1 MVFNARIKPFNAT
14 MLRVANLS
22 QCLQF
27 KPNSVKHPVRAHQ
40 YVSESK
46 RDKLDETF
54 RLRVSGPRRAPLLP
68 TPKSLSRWTVTA
80 YTSADPPATTT
91 ISDTFLGELFL
102 KIFQGHLYYA
112 FCYVM
117 PIVTLIAALGAIY
130 TKPLLLA
137 IPTALHLLPPPLLHI
152 IAAPTISSFLTFLAT
167 TQPWTGLISVTVSLL
182 SAYYAFFLMPVM
194 DLLLGT
200 DYRNPD
206 SADLRAAKKSVVY
219 KSILR
224 FYPFAHLSVLAL
236 VLHLACT
243 YRAAISPPA
252 FIGIAV
258 SCGVAG
264 GILFAAA
271 HELIHSVQKID
282 RWLGNALLGS
292 VFYMHWSDSHLAHH
306 VKVATR
312 EDPSSARLG
321 ESLWHF
327 IPRSVVGNMVD
338 GWNWAEAGRL
348 RRSRNNKN
356 NKRNDTDIPAT
367 VVVVPKFPFW
377 SLKNKILWWFACP
390 ALLNMVVAAIYG
402 SAGVW
407 FMAIQG
413 IVAILLL
420 ETVNYIEHYG
430 LERQRMI
437 PRTQIS
443 TTNTNDSSTSHSL
456 VPPSSSK
463 AERYERVA
471 PHHSWNAS
479 TIWTNSVTFSL
490 QRHSDHHAADKRP
503 YYLLNHIEDAPQL
516 PAGYP
521 SMMLL
526 ATIPPLFRRVM
537 DPRVEKWKEQ
547 YYSSANNVQQLS

>member
-1 MVFNARIKPFNAT
+1 
-14 MLRVANLS
+14 
-22 QCLQF
+22 
-27 KPNSVKHPVRAHQ
+27 
-40 YVSESK
+40 
-46 RDKLDETF
+46 
-54 RLRVSGPRRAPLLP
+54 
-68 TPKSLSRWTVTA
+68 
-80 YTSADPPATTT
+80 
-91 ISDTFLGELFL
+91 
-102 KIFQGHLYYA
+102 
-112 FCYVM
+112 
-117 PIVTLIAALGAIY
+117 
-130 TKPLLLA
+130 
-137 IPTALHLLPPPLLHI
+137 
-152 IAAPTISSFLTFLAT
+152 
-167 TQPWTGLISVTVSLL
+167 
-182 SAYYAFFLMPVM
+182 M
-194 DLLLGT
+194 DFLLGT

-206 SADLRAAKKSVVY
+206 SASLRAAKKSIVY

-236 VLHLACT
+236 VIHLACT
-243 YRAAISPPA
+243 YQASITPLA
-252 FIGIAV
+252 FVGIAV

-271 HELIHSVQKID
+271 HELLHSSQKID
-282 RWLGNALLGS
+282 RVLANALLCS

-321 ESLWHF
+321 ESLWYF
-327 IPRSVVGNMVD
+327 IPRSVIGNLVD
-338 GWNWAEAGRL
+338 GYNWAEAGRF
-348 RRSRNNKN
+348 RHSRGNITTTTNNETKGRGTN
-356 NKRNDTDIPAT
+356 TSVA
-367 VVVVPKFPFW
+367 KFSFW
-377 SLKNKILWWFACP
+377 SVRNKVLFWFTCP
-390 ALLNMVVAAIYG
+390 ALLNALIYAVYG
-402 SAGVW
+402 GPGVC

-430 LERQRMI
+430 LERRKI
-437 PRTQIS
+437 PS
-443 TTNTNDSSTSHSL
+443 ASGGGGTTDPA
-456 VPPSSSK
+456 V
-463 AERYERVA
+463 ERYERVA

-537 DPRVEKWKEQ
+537 DPRVEQWKEQ
-547 YYSSANNVQQLS
+547 YYGSSS

>member
-1 MVFNARIKPFNAT
+1 MKLFKGT
-14 MLRVANLS
+14 TLRVATLS

-27 KPNSVKHPVRAHQ
+27 KPIFVKPPSRTRQ
-40 YVSESK
+40 YVSASK
-46 RDKLDETF
+46 HNKLHEPCG
-54 RLRVSGPRRAPLLP
+54 LRVLGPRRAPLLP
-68 TPKSLSRWTVTA
+68 TPKSLSRSTVTTA
-80 YTSADPPATTT
+80 SADPPTTT
-91 ISDTFLGELFL
+91 TKSSDTFLGELFL

-137 IPTALHLLPPPLLHI
+137 IATALPLIPPPFLHI
-152 IAAPTISSFLTFLAT
+152 MAAPTISSFLTFLAT
-167 TQPWTGLISVTVSLL
+167 TQPWNGLISVTVSLL

-252 FIGIAV
+252 FVGIAV

-271 HELIHSVQKID
+271 HELIHSVQKVD
-282 RWLGNALLGS
+282 RWLGNALLCS

-348 RRSRNNKN
+348 RRSRNNNN
-356 NKRNDTDIPAT
+356 NKRNDADKPAT
-367 VVVVPKFPFW
+367 VVVMPKFPFW

-390 ALLNMVVAAIYG
+390 ALLNMAVAAIYG
-402 SAGVW
+402 SAGVC
-407 FMAIQG
+407 FMAMQG

-430 LERQRMI
+430 LERQRVI
-437 PRTQIS
+437 PKIQVS
-443 TTNTNDSSTSHSL
+443 TTYTTITNNNNTSHSP
-456 VPPSSSK
+456 VSPSSLK
-463 AERYERVA
+463 VGRYERVA

-537 DPRVEKWKEQ
+537 DPRVEEWKEQ
-547 YYSSANNVQQLS
+547 YYSGSANTAQLVN